1 MRLDFVKMWRWV
13 VTSGPRSSD
22 LNDLGLTGIEELDLD
37 CDNNYLHAGGQRS
50 SYLNL
55 ADFRDEARSQH

>member
-13 VTSGPRSSD
+13 VTSELQSSD
-22 LNDLGLTGIEELDLD
+22 LNDLGLTGNEELDLD
-37 CDNNYLHAGGQRS
+37 CDDYLHAGGQRS